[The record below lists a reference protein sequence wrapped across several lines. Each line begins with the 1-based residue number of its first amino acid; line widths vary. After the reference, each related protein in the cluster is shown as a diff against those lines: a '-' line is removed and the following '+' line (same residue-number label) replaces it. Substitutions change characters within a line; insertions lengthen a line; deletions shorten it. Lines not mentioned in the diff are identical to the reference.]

1 MDVIFEVNVPTNK
14 GFFVPNGRAGKMN
27 FGILNFGILKEETTN
42 ITCVLRNK
50 GPKRAR
56 SKRKRIKLKKR

>member
-27 FGILNFGILKEETTN
+27 FGILKEETIN
-42 ITCVLRNK
+42 IPVFYGTKNK
-50 GPKRAR
+50 TKE
-56 SKRKRIKLKKR
+56 KVN

>member
-27 FGILNFGILKEETTN
+27 FGILKEEIIN
-42 ITCVLRNK
+42 IPVFYGTRDQREQGANEK
-50 GPKRAR
+50 E
-56 SKRKRIKLKKR
+56 

>member
-27 FGILNFGILKEETTN
+27 FGILKEETKN
-42 ITCVLRNK
+42 IPAFYGTRDQRGQGANEK
-50 GPKRAR
+50 E
-56 SKRKRIKLKKR
+56 

>member
-27 FGILNFGILKEETTN
+27 FGILEEETIN
-42 ITCVLRNK
+42 IPVFYGTRDQREQGANEK
-50 GPKRAR
+50 E
-56 SKRKRIKLKKR
+56 

>member
-27 FGILNFGILKEETTN
+27 FGTLKEETIN
-42 ITCVLRNK
+42 IPVFYGTRDQRGQGANEK
-50 GPKRAR
+50 E
-56 SKRKRIKLKKR
+56 

>member
-27 FGILNFGILKEETTN
+27 FGILKEETIN
-42 ITCVLRNK
+42 IPVFTKQGTKEGKEQTKKNK
-50 GPKRAR
+50 TKE
-56 SKRKRIKLKKR
+56 KVN